1 MNRAYAGPVRPGEK
15 ICTPRM
21 FEPMKVDSLAFPA
34 LGAVPSPPNASR
46 SRLAL
51 GGRWER
57 HVHGKILDLIQVPSS
72 LHPLGYYRLR
82 REFLL
87 PKLSLQERVYVHF
100 EGITY
105 FGRVAVNGVELGT
118 MGPYVPYEFEFTP
131 EAKEGTNQIE
141 VAITDL
147 VPGPDGAGKDELA
160 LGVNPGWEA
169 YGGIIR
175 DVYVEL
181 RPSAFIGNVRFG
193 YELSGDYSR
202 AECRAQV
209 YVSSREAGSGEVEV
223 VLQHGAAEVAR
234 GEKTTALRA
243 GENEVEV
250 IFRLNDVALWSPQS
264 PQLYE
269 LQARLK
275 SGGREDRWGCR
286 TGFREVKTAGREFRL
301 NGKRLVLNGVCRHDM
316 WKEQGFTLTRAQ
328 QEQDMRM
335 IKALGCNFVRLVHY
349 PHDRH
354 IVELAD
360 EVGLLVS
367 EEPGYW
373 GMDFQTMAR
382 SEIELGYRILEKTIQ
397 RDWNSPSV
405 LAWLL
410 SNECT
415 LTVEVLKEGK
425 EWCNKLDPI
434 HRLVSAANSMSD
446 EKAKPIFEAS
456 GMDFF
461 DQHPY
466 VPDPRDY
473 AKVAAAY
480 DDSRPLTFTE
490 WGWESVGE
498 QDIFP
503 ERHSDLILNLI
514 ESGKLA
520 GTSFW
525 SWQDMRQYSRIDWP
539 TASGI
544 LMSGVVNEAREVR
557 PDWYLEL
564 SRLFEGRP
572 EEEQPAIARPTL
584 VPMQWAPASP
594 RSTFLTVNL
603 QALVGSAE
611 GEKSWT
617 WLEAELA
624 EFWAKTSMAKNQW
637 KRTGEKFRLWQRAE
651 LQVAGIP
658 FHAPAIGSYVRPLLL
673 TPEVSNVT
681 IPINL
686 ECIRLHIL
694 GQVTFPS
701 GFPIEGRYGET
712 AATYTLSYAGG
723 RSQVLP
729 VRNGIEAAQANRI
742 HEATRINPIATAAP
756 RAVDFVKDVVREQ
769 YQVLLWTVPV
779 GKERLASLN
788 CTLQA
793 HQQALAIFAITAE
806 RAAK

>member
-1 MNRAYAGPVRPGEK
+1 MINRRKFVATLGASAVLPAVPMFGGRPESIPENRSRSRVNLNGEWERHIDGK
-15 ICTPRM
+15 LYDL
-21 FEPMKVDSLAFPA
+21 V
-34 LGAVPSPPNASR
+34 AVPSSR
-46 SRLAL
+46 HPI
-51 GGRWER
+51 GFY
-57 HVHGKILDLIQVPSS
+57 S
-72 LHPLGYYRLR
+72 LKRS
-82 REFLL
+82 FLL
-87 PKLSLQERVYVHF
+87 PRLAVQERVYVHF

-466 VPDPRDY
+466 TFNVDDFNRD
-473 AKVAAAY
+473 ADFDGPSK
-480 DDSRPLTFTE
+480 PLTFTE
-490 WGWESVGE
+490 WGGKAIGQSQIVMRFTV
-498 QDIFP
+498 D
-503 ERHSDLILNLI
+503 RLLDLV
-514 ESGKLA
+514 ESGQLS
-520 GTSFW
+520 GHVFW
-525 SWQDMRQYSRIDWP
+525 SWQDMRQYSRIDDEMKN
-539 TASGI
+539 GV
-544 LMSGVVNEAREVR
+544 LESGVVTEGREPREVV
-557 PDWYLEL
+557 YMELE
-564 SRLFEGRP
+564 RLFEGRRHFAAP
-572 EEEQPAIARPTL
+572 SDTQPRVLPLRWIPWSQASAFHSIDLESVLTSGWGSQAWASFEAR
-584 VPMQWAPASP
+584 
-594 RSTFLTVNL
+594 
-603 QALVGSAE
+603 
-611 GEKSWT
+611 
-617 WLEAELA
+617 
-624 EFWAKTSMAKNQW
+624 MAKYWATAPYARDQW
-637 KRTGEKFRLWQRAE
+637 KRTGEKFQLWPQIE
-651 LQVAGIP
+651 IEIAGVP
-658 FHAPAIGSYVRPLLL
+658 FSTPAVNGYVRPLMV
-673 TPEVSNVT
+673 TPESPEIT
-681 IPINL
+681 IPIQQ
-686 ECIRLHIL
+686 ECTRLHIL
-694 GQVTFPS
+694 GHVTLPTGYPGVGS
-701 GFPIEGRYGET
+701 DGET
-712 AATYTLSYAGG
+712 VATYTL
-723 RSQVLP
+723 RSSTGKELNIPLRSGYEVARANLIDGSTRIEAVATNAQSALYFRKDLAREHYQILLYSLP
-729 VRNGIEAAQANRI
+729 VTIG
-742 HEATRINPIATAAP
+742 P
-756 RAVDFVKDVVREQ
+756 
-769 YQVLLWTVPV
+769 LS
-779 GKERLASLN
+779 SLTCKLHN
-788 CTLQA
+788 N
-793 HQQALAIFAITAE
+793 QQPLAIFAVTVE
-806 RAAK
+806 RASP